1 MGVLTESI
9 LDVNGMKLHI
19 IPTEKYKTNTIVF
32 KMKAPLEKENVTKR
46 ALLPHVLQSNSKKFP
61 TTSLLRSYLDE
72 LYGAT
77 FHVDLGKKG
86 EYHVI
91 SFSMEV
97 ANEKFLSDSTP
108 LLEKAFGFLAEV
120 LTNPNIEG
128 RTFNQ
133 TTMDNEKRSLKQR
146 IQSVYDD
153 KMKYSNFRLIQEM
166 CKEEPYAL
174 YVHGQLEDVD
184 SITSEILYEYYQQ
197 ALAEDEL
204 DLFVVGDVKE
214 EEVERLAAN
223 LFDFKKR
230 TPKLIDR
237 KGDLN
242 TSDVKEIKEAQDV
255 KQGKLNIGFRT
266 NVYYGDEDY
275 YALQLFNGIFGG
287 FSHSKLFINVR
298 EKASL
303 AYYVA
308 SRLESHKGLMLVMS
322 GIDNKNYDQAVS
334 IIKEQMKA
342 MNAGEFT
349 EEEINQTKA
358 VIKNQL
364 LETIDNARGMVEIL
378 YHNVVSN
385 ENISLDHWIAKMDQ
399 VTKDE
404 IIKVAGKIELDTIY
418 FLTEG
423 AEQ

>member
-1 MGVLTESI
+1 MGVLSEKKI
-9 LDVNGMKLHI
+9 DVNGMKLHI

-32 KMKAPLEKENVTKR
+32 KMKAPLDKENVTKR
-46 ALLPHVLQSNSKKFP
+46 ALLPHVLQSSSKKFP

-86 EYHVI
+86 EYHVL

-108 LLEKAFGFLAEV
+108 LLEKAFEFLAEV
-120 LTNPNIEG
+120 ITNPNIDG
-128 RTFNQ
+128 QSFNQ
-133 TTMDNEKRSLKQR
+133 TTVDNEKRSLKQR

-166 CKEEPYAL
+166 CQSEPYAL
-174 YVHGQLEDVD
+174 HVHGQLDDVD
-184 SITSEILYEYYQQ
+184 SITASSLFDYYQN
-197 ALAEDEL
+197 ALAADEL
-204 DLFVVGDVKE
+204 DLYVVGDVNS
-214 EEVERLAAN
+214 EEVEKIAAH
-223 LFDFKKR
+223 LFQFKKR
-230 TPKLIDR
+230 APKTIDR
-237 KGDLN
+237 KGYQGKPEA
-242 TSDVKEIKEAQDV
+242 KEIKEEQDV

-322 GIDNKNYDQAVS
+322 GIDNKNYNQAVT

-342 MNAGEFT
+342 MTEGEFT
-349 EEEINQTKA
+349 EEEIKQTKA

-378 YHNVVSN
+378 YHNVVAD
-385 ENISLDHWIAKMDQ
+385 ENISLDHWIAAMDQ

-404 IIKVAGKIELDTIY
+404 IMKVAGKVELDTIY

-423 AEQ
+423 GK